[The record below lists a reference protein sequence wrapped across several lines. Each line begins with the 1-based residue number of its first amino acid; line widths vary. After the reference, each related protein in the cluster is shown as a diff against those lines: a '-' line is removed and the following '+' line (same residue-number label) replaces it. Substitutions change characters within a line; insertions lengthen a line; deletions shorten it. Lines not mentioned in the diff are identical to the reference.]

1 VTIQDFSLSDGRSLR
16 TWTSGRRG
24 PLTLVYFPGTPA
36 GVTPEQVL
44 VDAAE
49 AAGLALVSI
58 ARPGYPGSTR
68 LPGRDVVSVVSD
80 TTQVLEQL
88 GGGDAV
94 VLGWSGGGPHA
105 LACAAH
111 LPGCRAVASLA
122 GIGPADTD
130 LDLDANMAPEN
141 VAELAA
147 ARAGESTLRPC
158 LEQAAPGLTTLD
170 TAAVIEAMGEL
181 LPPADRVA
189 LTPDRAEEF
198 AASGREALAV
208 GIDGWLDDDLAFVRP
223 WGFSLADIAV
233 PVAVWQG
240 DEDTMVPIAH
250 GRWFAEHVPTART
263 HLLPGDG
270 HMSAGYDHMSEIVAD
285 LVALA
290 EVCHE

>member
-1 VTIQDFSLSDGRSLR
+1 MSDGRSLR

-36 GVTPEQVL
+36 GVTPEQEL

-68 LPGRDVVSVVSD
+68 VPGRDVVSVVSD
-80 TTQVLEQL
+80 ATQVLEQL

-111 LPGCRAVASLA
+111 LPCCRAAASLV

-130 LDLDANMAPEN
+130 LDLDAGMAPEN
-141 VAELAA
+141 VEELAA
-147 ARAGESTLRPC
+147 ARAGEPTLRPR
-158 LEQAAPGLTTLD
+158 LEQAAAEMTTLD
-170 TAAVIEAMGEL
+170 AAALIEAMGEL

-189 LTPDRAEEF
+189 LTPGRAEEF
-198 AASGREALAV
+198 AASGREALADGV
-208 GIDGWLDDDLAFVRP
+208 DGWLDDDLAFVRP
-223 WGFSLADIAV
+223 WGFALADITV

-240 DEDTMVPIAH
+240 DQDTMVPIAH
-250 GRWFAEHVPTART
+250 GRWLAAHVPTARA
-263 HLLPGDG
+263 HLLPGHG
-270 HMSAGYDHMSEIVAD
+270 HMSAGYDHMGEIVAD

-290 EVCHE
+290 R

>member
-1 VTIQDFSLSDGRSLR
+1 MTIRDFSLSDGRSLR
-16 TWTSGRRG
+16 TWTAKGRG

-36 GVTPEQVL
+36 GVTPEQEL
-44 VDAAE
+44 VDVAE
-49 AAGLALVSI
+49 TAGLALVSI

-80 TTQVLEQL
+80 TMQVLEQL
-88 GGGDAV
+88 GGGDVV

-105 LACAAH
+105 LACAAQ
-111 LPGCRAVASLA
+111 LPGCRAAASLA

-130 LDLDANMAPEN
+130 LDLVAGMAPEN
-141 VAELAA
+141 VAELGA
-147 ARAGESTLRPC
+147 ARAGESTLRPL
-158 LEQAAPGLTTLD
+158 LEQEAAGLTTLG
-170 TAAVIEAMGEL
+170 TAAVIESMGEL

-189 LTPDRAEEF
+189 LTPPRAEEF
-198 AASGREALAV
+198 AASGREALADGV
-208 GIDGWLDDDLAFVRP
+208 EGWLDDDLAFVRP

-240 DEDTMVPIAH
+240 DQDTMVPFAH
-250 GRWFAEHVPTART
+250 GRWLAEHLPTART

-270 HMSAGYDHMSEIVAD
+270 HMSAGYDHMAEIVGD

-290 EVCHE
+290 G

>member
-1 VTIQDFSLSDGRSLR
+1 VTIRDFSLSDGRSLR
-16 TWTSGRRG
+16 TWTAKGRG

-36 GVTPEQVL
+36 GVTPEQEL
-44 VDAAE
+44 VDVAE
-49 AAGLALVSI
+49 TAGLALVSI

-80 TTQVLEQL
+80 TMQVLEQL
-88 GGGDAV
+88 GGGDVV

-105 LACAAH
+105 LACAAQ
-111 LPGCRAVASLA
+111 LPGCRAAASLA

-130 LDLDANMAPEN
+130 LDLVAGMAPEN
-141 VAELAA
+141 VAELGA
-147 ARAGESTLRPC
+147 ARAGESTLRPL
-158 LEQAAPGLTTLD
+158 LEQEAAGLTTLG
-170 TAAVIEAMGEL
+170 TAAVIESMGEL

-189 LTPDRAEEF
+189 LTPPRAEEF
-198 AASGREALAV
+198 AASGREALADGV
-208 GIDGWLDDDLAFVRP
+208 EGWLDDDLAFVRP

-240 DEDTMVPIAH
+240 DQDTMVPFAH
-250 GRWFAEHVPTART
+250 GRWLAEHLPTART

-270 HMSAGYDHMSEIVAD
+270 HMSAGYDHMAEIVGD

-290 EVCHE
+290 G